1 MCLIINADT
10 QNKSR
15 EKREEEMNKTK
26 KAIFNA
32 AIKVFSIEGY
42 DSATVEE
49 IASEAG
55 VAKGTLYYNFQ
66 GKEEIF
72 KFVIDEGMKLIKNE
86 MLDAI
91 KDIDDPLE
99 KLKISAKVQ
108 LRYVYNNKE
117 FFRVIMSQIWGDKNR
132 HQEMRQE
139 IRRLVNI
146 NSNRIND
153 ITKGKADKDVLE
165 VLGCCFIG
173 VLFSSALYE
182 ILYEDQ
188 YSENYIV
195 DRFMEYVNFSIEK
208 INKKV

>member
-1 MCLIINADT
+1 
-10 QNKSR
+10 
-15 EKREEEMNKTK
+15 
-26 KAIFNA
+26 
-32 AIKVFSIEGY
+32 
-42 DSATVEE
+42 
-49 IASEAG
+49 
-55 VAKGTLYYNFQ
+55 
-66 GKEEIF
+66 
-72 KFVIDEGMKLIKNE
+72 
-86 MLDAI
+86 
-91 KDIDDPLE
+91 
-99 KLKISAKVQ
+99 
-108 LRYVYNNKE
+108 
-117 FFRVIMSQIWGDKNR
+117 MSQIWGDKNR

>member
-1 MCLIINADT
+1 
-10 QNKSR
+10 
-15 EKREEEMNKTK
+15 MNKTK

-42 DSATVEE
+42 DSATVDE

-86 MLDAI
+86 VLDAI

-117 FFRVIMSQIWGDKNR
+117 FFRVIMSQIWGAKNR

>member
-1 MCLIINADT
+1 
-10 QNKSR
+10 
-15 EKREEEMNKTK
+15 MNKTK

-86 MLDAI
+86 VLDAI

-208 INKKV
+208 INKNINNK

>member
-1 MCLIINADT
+1 
-10 QNKSR
+10 
-15 EKREEEMNKTK
+15 MNKTK

-42 DSATVEE
+42 DSAIVEE

-55 VAKGTLYYNFQ
+55 VAKGTLYYNFK

-86 MLDAI
+86 VLDAI

-165 VLGCCFIG
+165 ILGCCFIG

>member
-1 MCLIINADT
+1 
-10 QNKSR
+10 
-15 EKREEEMNKTK
+15 MNKTK

-86 MLDAI
+86 VLDAI

-153 ITKGKADKDVLE
+153 ITKGKADKAVLE

>member
-1 MCLIINADT
+1 
-10 QNKSR
+10 
-15 EKREEEMNKTK
+15 MNKTK

-86 MLDAI
+86 VLDAI
-91 KDIDDPLE
+91 KEIDDPFE

>member
-1 MCLIINADT
+1 MT
-10 QNKSR
+10 
-15 EKREEEMNKTK
+15 KTK

-86 MLDAI
+86 VLDAI

>member
-1 MCLIINADT
+1 
-10 QNKSR
+10 
-15 EKREEEMNKTK
+15 MNKTK

-32 AIKVFSIEGY
+32 AIKEFSIEGY
-42 DSATVEE
+42 DSATVDE

-86 MLDAI
+86 VLDAI

>member
-1 MCLIINADT
+1 
-10 QNKSR
+10 
-15 EKREEEMNKTK
+15 MNKTK

-86 MLDAI
+86 VLDAI

-153 ITKGKADKDVLE
+153 MTKGKADKDVLE

-195 DRFMEYVNFSIEK
+195 DRFMEYVYFSIEK

>member
-1 MCLIINADT
+1 
-10 QNKSR
+10 
-15 EKREEEMNKTK
+15 MNKTK

-55 VAKGTLYYNFQ
+55 VAKGTLYYNFK

-86 MLDAI
+86 VLDAI

-153 ITKGKADKDVLE
+153 MTKGKADKDVLE

>member
-1 MCLIINADT
+1 
-10 QNKSR
+10 
-15 EKREEEMNKTK
+15 MNKTK

-42 DSATVEE
+42 DSATVDE

-86 MLDAI
+86 VLDAI

-182 ILYEDQ
+182 ILYDNQ

-195 DRFMEYVNFSIEK
+195 DRFMDYINFLIEK

>member
-1 MCLIINADT
+1 
-10 QNKSR
+10 
-15 EKREEEMNKTK
+15 MNKTK

-55 VAKGTLYYNFQ
+55 VAKGTLYYNFK

-72 KFVIDEGMKLIKNE
+72 RFVIDEGMKLIKNE
-86 MLDAI
+86 VLDAI

>member
-1 MCLIINADT
+1 
-10 QNKSR
+10 
-15 EKREEEMNKTK
+15 MNNTK
-26 KAIFNA
+26 KALFNA

-42 DSATVEE
+42 DSATVDE

-86 MLDAI
+86 VLDAI

>member
-1 MCLIINADT
+1 
-10 QNKSR
+10 
-15 EKREEEMNKTK
+15 MNKTK

-86 MLDAI
+86 VLDAI

-146 NSNRIND
+146 NSNSIND

>member
-1 MCLIINADT
+1 
-10 QNKSR
+10 
-15 EKREEEMNKTK
+15 MNKTK

-86 MLDAI
+86 VLDAI

-165 VLGCCFIG
+165 VLGFCFIG

>member
-1 MCLIINADT
+1 
-10 QNKSR
+10 
-15 EKREEEMNKTK
+15 MNKTK

-42 DSATVEE
+42 DSAIVEE

-55 VAKGTLYYNFQ
+55 VAKGTLYYNFK

-72 KFVIDEGMKLIKNE
+72 KFVIDEGMTLIKNE
-86 MLDAI
+86 VLDAI

-139 IRRLVNI
+139 IRKLVNI

>member
-1 MCLIINADT
+1 
-10 QNKSR
+10 
-15 EKREEEMNKTK
+15 MNKTK

-32 AIKVFSIEGY
+32 EIKVFSIEGY
-42 DSATVEE
+42 DSATVDE

-86 MLDAI
+86 VLDAI

>member
-1 MCLIINADT
+1 
-10 QNKSR
+10 
-15 EKREEEMNKTK
+15 MNKTK

-55 VAKGTLYYNFQ
+55 VAKGTIYYNFQ

-86 MLDAI
+86 VLDAI

>member
-1 MCLIINADT
+1 
-10 QNKSR
+10 
-15 EKREEEMNKTK
+15 MNKTK

-42 DSATVEE
+42 DSATVDE

-86 MLDAI
+86 VLDAI

-139 IRRLVNI
+139 IRKLVNI

>member
-1 MCLIINADT
+1 
-10 QNKSR
+10 
-15 EKREEEMNKTK
+15 MNKTK

-42 DSATVEE
+42 DSATVDE

-86 MLDAI
+86 VLDAI

-173 VLFSSALYE
+173 MLFSSALYE
-182 ILYEDQ
+182 ILYDNQ

-195 DRFMEYVNFSIEK
+195 DRFMDYINFLIEK

>member
-1 MCLIINADT
+1 
-10 QNKSR
+10 
-15 EKREEEMNKTK
+15 MNKTK

-86 MLDAI
+86 VLDAI

-139 IRRLVNI
+139 IRKLVNI

-208 INKKV
+208 IDKRV

>member
-1 MCLIINADT
+1 
-10 QNKSR
+10 
-15 EKREEEMNKTK
+15 MNKTK

-42 DSATVEE
+42 DSAIVEE

-55 VAKGTLYYNFQ
+55 VAKGTLYYNFK

-72 KFVIDEGMKLIKNE
+72 RFVIDEGMKLIKNE
-86 MLDAI
+86 VLDAI

-139 IRRLVNI
+139 IRKLVNI

>member
-1 MCLIINADT
+1 
-10 QNKSR
+10 
-15 EKREEEMNKTK
+15 MNKTK

-42 DSATVEE
+42 DSATVDE
-49 IASEAG
+49 IVSEAG

-86 MLDAI
+86 VLDAI

>member
-1 MCLIINADT
+1 
-10 QNKSR
+10 
-15 EKREEEMNKTK
+15 MNKTK

-42 DSATVEE
+42 DSATVDE

-86 MLDAI
+86 VLDAI

-153 ITKGKADKDVLE
+153 ITKRKADKDVLE

>member
-1 MCLIINADT
+1 
-10 QNKSR
+10 
-15 EKREEEMNKTK
+15 MNKTK

-66 GKEEIF
+66 GKEEIL

-86 MLDAI
+86 VLDAI

>member
-1 MCLIINADT
+1 
-10 QNKSR
+10 
-15 EKREEEMNKTK
+15 MNKTK

-86 MLDAI
+86 VIDAI

-195 DRFMEYVNFSIEK
+195 DRFMEYVNFAIEK
-208 INKKV
+208 INKKA

>member
-1 MCLIINADT
+1 
-10 QNKSR
+10 
-15 EKREEEMNKTK
+15 MNKTK

-86 MLDAI
+86 VLDAI

-165 VLGCCFIG
+165 VLGCCVIG

>member
-1 MCLIINADT
+1 
-10 QNKSR
+10 
-15 EKREEEMNKTK
+15 MNKTK

-42 DSATVEE
+42 DSAIVEE

-86 MLDAI
+86 VLDAI

-132 HQEMRQE
+132 HKEMRQE

>member
-1 MCLIINADT
+1 
-10 QNKSR
+10 
-15 EKREEEMNKTK
+15 MNKTK

-42 DSATVEE
+42 DSATVDE

-86 MLDAI
+86 VLDAI

-132 HQEMRQE
+132 HQE
-139 IRRLVNI
+139 IRKELSRLVNI

-153 ITKGKADKDVLE
+153 ITKGKADKEALE
-165 VLGCCFIG
+165 VMGCCFIG

-182 ILYEDQ
+182 ILYDNQ

-195 DRFMEYVNFSIEK
+195 DRFMDYINFLIEK

>member
-1 MCLIINADT
+1 
-10 QNKSR
+10 
-15 EKREEEMNKTK
+15 MNKTK

-86 MLDAI
+86 VLDAI

-165 VLGCCFIG
+165 VLGCCFIR

>member
-1 MCLIINADT
+1 
-10 QNKSR
+10 
-15 EKREEEMNKTK
+15 MNKTK

-42 DSATVEE
+42 DSATVDE

-86 MLDAI
+86 VLDAI

-132 HQEMRQE
+132 QQEMRQE

-146 NSNRIND
+146 NSNRIHD
-153 ITKGKADKDVLE
+153 ITKGKADKDALD

-173 VLFSSALYE
+173 VLFSSALYA
-182 ILYEDQ
+182 ILYDDQ

-195 DRFMEYVNFSIEK
+195 DRFMEYVNLAIEK
-208 INKKV
+208 IDKKV

>member
-1 MCLIINADT
+1 
-10 QNKSR
+10 
-15 EKREEEMNKTK
+15 MNKTK

-108 LRYVYNNKE
+108 LRYVYKNKE
-117 FFRVIMSQIWGDKNR
+117 LFRVIMSQIWGDKNR

>member
-1 MCLIINADT
+1 
-10 QNKSR
+10 
-15 EKREEEMNKTK
+15 MNKTK

-42 DSATVEE
+42 ESATVEE

-86 MLDAI
+86 VLDAI

-165 VLGCCFIG
+165 VLGCGFIG